1 MVMQSRHCHRLNFVN
16 RPELDATSSL
26 VAYRGC
32 LNQRCWDIWL
42 GTAYIADDC
51 GFYTL
56 DPQGQ
61 VEDISAAISTLFRTN
76 TDPTQPT
83 IDFAKRE
90 WFFVRADKDQGLIRF
105 HVSFTGDE
113 GTFPTRQI
121 VYDPDSKTYWLEQ
134 YPYVFSAATQ
144 VRASDGSIQMVT
156 ASEEA
161 LHIFSVGLTD
171 DGIPVDY
178 SFRTGHMA
186 YETDETAKNGGQQ
199 QSRNV
204 SVVYRPTDSSSV
216 LKLANYYNGSNTP
229 RANVAMR
236 DRGVGFVHQTDE
248 PAATV
253 DMVKLPHQE
262 AESHGVAKA
271 LFAGK
276 TITDFYGSDSH
287 VSIKLYGQQTDAGP
301 VVIHQI
307 DVAGVAASGGD

>member
-1 MVMQSRHCHRLNFVN
+1 
-16 RPELDATSSL
+16 
-26 VAYRGC
+26 
-32 LNQRCWDIWL
+32 
-42 GTAYIADDC
+42 
-51 GFYTL
+51 
-56 DPQGQ
+56 
-61 VEDISAAISTLFRTN
+61 
-76 TDPTQPT
+76 
-83 IDFAKRE
+83 
-90 WFFVRADKDQGLIRF
+90 
-105 HVSFTGDE
+105 
-113 GTFPTRQI
+113 
-121 VYDPDSKTYWLEQ
+121 
-134 YPYVFSAATQ
+134 
-144 VRASDGSIQMVT
+144 
-156 ASEEA
+156 
-161 LHIFSVGLTD
+161 
-171 DGIPVDY
+171 
-178 SFRTGHMA
+178 
-186 YETDETAKNGGQQ
+186 
-199 QSRNV
+199 
-204 SVVYRPTDSSSV
+204 